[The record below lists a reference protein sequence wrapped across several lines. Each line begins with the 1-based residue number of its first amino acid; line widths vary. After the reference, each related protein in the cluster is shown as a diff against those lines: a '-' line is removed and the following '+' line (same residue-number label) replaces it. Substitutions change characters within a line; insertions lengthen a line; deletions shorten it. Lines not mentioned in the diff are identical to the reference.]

1 MRASPPR
8 RLRSLSPGMQARLEL
23 LRQWS
28 TRLDSAF
35 QVPGLRVRFG
45 WDPLLGLVPGLG
57 DLVTPLYSIAVLVTA
72 VQLGIPRVVQLRM
85 LVNVI
90 VDALIGAIPLLGD
103 LFDVAWKAN
112 DWNMRLLERHA
123 WEERAPA
130 WGDWL
135 FVGAVAIA
143 MLAVVIVPLL
153 LVWFVAASLRQR
165 VA

>member
-1 MRASPPR
+1 MRASSPR

-23 LRQWS
+23 LSQWS

-35 QVPGLRVRFG
+35 EIPGLRVRFG
-45 WDPLLGLVPGLG
+45 WDPLLGVVPGLG

-72 VQLGIPRVVQLRM
+72 AQLGIPRVVQLRM
-85 LVNVI
+85 LLNVI
-90 VDALIGAIPLLGD
+90 VDALIGVVPIVGD

-123 WEERAPA
+123 WEERSPS

-135 FVGAVAIA
+135 FVGAVALA
-143 MLAVVIVPLL
+143 MAAVVTVPFVLL
-153 LVWFVAASLRQR
+153 WLLASWVRQWG
-165 VA
+165 A